1 MSESDQAVGEYS
13 AHQREI
19 LLETVAKGCRPEQF
33 MLMLELA
40 RRYQLDPF
48 AGQIWATPA
57 GIFVGRDGFLVLAH
71 RTGDLDGLETTF
83 EERDG
88 KLFAATCTVWHKRM
102 SHPIKVTVRL
112 DEFYRPVAAGKKPGA
127 WQKMPYVMLQKCAES
142 HALRRAF
149 CITGLY
155 DPSEFAPEDGPAV
168 CETPAPAAAT
178 IDGSPVEVSRMPA
191 GPAASAGGLCPRCR
205 IRDSM
210 VPEFWQ
216 KYADGFKAVG
226 KILPPGICE
235 DCAKELWQG
244 V

>member
-1 MSESDQAVGEYS
+1 MSDQSVAIGEYS
-13 AHQREI
+13 PHQREI

-48 AGQIWATPA
+48 AGQIWATPV
-57 GIFVGRDGFLVLAH
+57 GIFVGRDGFLAIAH
-71 RTGDLDGLETTF
+71 RSGNFDGMETTL
-83 EERDG
+83 ELVSG
-88 KLFAATCTVWHKRM
+88 KVFSATCTVWHKQM
-102 SHPIKVTVRL
+102 SHPIRVTVWYE
-112 DEFYRPVAAGKKPGA
+112 EFYRPTPPGKKPGA
-127 WQKMPYVMLQKCAES
+127 WERMPKVMLQKCAEA

-168 CETPAPAAAT
+168 CETPAPATAT
-178 IDGSPVEVSRMPA
+178 IDGSSVEVSRMPA

-226 KILPPGICE
+226 KILPSGICE
-235 DCAKELWQG
+235 DCAKELWQA
-244 V
+244 

>member
-1 MSESDQAVGEYS
+1 MSEAVGEYT

-19 LLETVAKGCRPEQF
+19 LLETIAKGCRPEQF

-40 RRYQLDPF
+40 KRYQLDPF

-112 DEFYRPVAAGKKPGA
+112 EEFYRPVAPGKKPGA

-168 CETPAPAAAT
+168 CNDPVPAAT
-178 IDGSPVEVSRMPA
+178 VNGSPVEVERLGRCSRCGVRDPMVPAYREKYKAGFDAAGKTLPA
-191 GPAASAGGLCPRCR
+191 G
-205 IRDSM
+205 
-210 VPEFWQ
+210 V
-216 KYADGFKAVG
+216 
-226 KILPPGICE
+226 CE
-235 DCAKELWQG
+235 ECAQELWRNG
-244 V
+244 GA